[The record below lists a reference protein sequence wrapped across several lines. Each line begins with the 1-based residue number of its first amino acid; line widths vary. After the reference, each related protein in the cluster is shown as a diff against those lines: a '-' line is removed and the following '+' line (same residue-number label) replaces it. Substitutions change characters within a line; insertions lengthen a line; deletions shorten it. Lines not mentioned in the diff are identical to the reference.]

1 MHKLILACVPI
12 PNLYLLQMPVRSH
25 WTLTQHTKRSLC
37 LTTEELWHGR
47 MMIIYVCREGLTG
60 CCYWEAECSGK
71 GFHVGVAYK
80 HMSRVG
86 KGHNCLLGY
95 NDKSWSLRLLK
106 HGFLKLSVWHK
117 NEHTVI
123 PAPSSST
130 DRVGVYLNSSQGILS
145 FYLVYSDTLTHLHT
159 FQSTFTEPLYPAFSV
174 NDYSSVSLC

>member
-1 MHKLILACVPI
+1 MTWEDDDHPCLPQTERFNDCPQV
-12 PNLYLLQMPVRSH
+12 
-25 WTLTQHTKRSLC
+25 LC
-37 LTTEELWHGR
+37 G
-47 MMIIYVCREGLTG
+47 EGLTG
-60 CCYWEAECSGK
+60 CCYGEAECSGK

-123 PAPSSST
+123 HAPSSST
-130 DRVGVYLNSSQGILS
+130 DRVGVYLNSSQGTLS
-145 FYLVYSDTLTHLHT
+145 FYLVSSDTHSTPPSLNPSIQH
-159 FQSTFTEPLYPAFSV
+159 FQSMTIHQCPCARSTMRSKGG
-174 NDYSSVSLC
+174 